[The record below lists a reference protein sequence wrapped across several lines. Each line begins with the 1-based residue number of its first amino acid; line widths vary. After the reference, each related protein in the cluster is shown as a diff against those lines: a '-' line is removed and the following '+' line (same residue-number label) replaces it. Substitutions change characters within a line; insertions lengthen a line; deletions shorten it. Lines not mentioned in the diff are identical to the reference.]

1 MIQTEG
7 VIQYQ
12 LTYRP
17 GKLPTDTPVA
27 GLLNWFSICR
37 RHRLIGRDPARYD
50 GYAYGNI
57 SIRCKHGFIISGTQ
71 TGGLARLTPAD
82 LAWVSD
88 FDIGQNQLTA
98 SGPARPSSEAMTHGQ
113 IYRALPTAKA
123 VIHVHSSPLWRHAKT
138 LEFPITPPEF
148 GYGTPA
154 MANAVGHLLTQRD
167 TNVGIFAMGGH
178 EDGIVAYGPDM
189 NAAGDVLLNAMARAE
204 TIENSTTEQHQQ
216 SDD

>member
-1 MIQTEG
+1 MTETEG

-17 GKLPTDTPVA
+17 GELPADTPLEA
-27 GLLNWFSICR
+27 LLSWFSTCHQ
-37 RHRLIGRDPARYD
+37 HRLIGRDPALYD

-57 SIRCKHGFIISGTQ
+57 SIRCERGFIVSGTQ
-71 TGGLARLTPAD
+71 TGGLAQLTPAN

-88 FDIGQNQLTA
+88 FDVEQNQLTA
-98 SGPARPSSEAMTHGQ
+98 SGSARPSSEAMTHGQ
-113 IYRALPTAKA
+113 IYRALPTVNA

-138 LEFPITPPEF
+138 LGLPITPPEI

-154 MANAVGHLLTQRD
+154 MANAVVHLLTQHD
-167 TNVGIFAMGGH
+167 TNAGVFSMGGH

-189 NAAGDVLLNAMARAE
+189 NTAGDVLLNAMARAE
-204 TIENSTTEQHQQ
+204 TIENSTTTQHQ
-216 SDD
+216 